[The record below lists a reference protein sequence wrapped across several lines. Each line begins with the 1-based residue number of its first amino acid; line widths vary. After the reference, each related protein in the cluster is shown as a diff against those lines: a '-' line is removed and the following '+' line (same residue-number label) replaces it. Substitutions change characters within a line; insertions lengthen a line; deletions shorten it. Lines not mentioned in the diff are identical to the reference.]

1 MSTEYSVE
9 FLQNSKLYRETTFC
23 REILLSRMKGYFDQ
37 VKITKL
43 INYDSVQNEPED
55 IEYLIYDIMKLK
67 VNAEILDDMYE
78 NDDGE
83 LENIF
88 ITRIILE
95 KPHVFN
101 LIYDISAILWFTLS
115 RESAKYYRT
124 ILIPSLYDSYED
136 YLTRIYLYLRQ
147 RNLIFEKYNELLIT
161 DKCNGP
167 ATLAYF
173 LLFYGI
179 VPKKIFKEIEKEVG
193 DKIDLSFYNL
203 YNTGG

>member
-1 MSTEYSVE
+1 MSLEYCVE
-9 FLQNSKLYRETTFC
+9 FLQNNVIYQEMTFC
-23 REILLSRMKGYFDQ
+23 REILLSRMKIYFDQ
-37 VKITKL
+37 VEVVKL
-43 INYDSVQNEPED
+43 INYDSVQNDPED
-55 IEYLIYDIMKLK
+55 LRFLIYDIMKLK
-67 VNAEILDDMYE
+67 VNADVFDDMYE

-83 LENIF
+83 LESVF
-88 ITRIILE
+88 ITRIIPE

-115 RESAKYYRT
+115 RESTKYYRT
-124 ILIPSLYDSYED
+124 ILIPTLYDSYED

-147 RNLIFEKYNELLIT
+147 RNLIFEKYNELLIK

-173 LLFYGI
+173 LLFHGI
-179 VPKKIFKEIEKEVG
+179 VPKKIFKEIESEIG

-203 YNTGG
+203 YHTGG